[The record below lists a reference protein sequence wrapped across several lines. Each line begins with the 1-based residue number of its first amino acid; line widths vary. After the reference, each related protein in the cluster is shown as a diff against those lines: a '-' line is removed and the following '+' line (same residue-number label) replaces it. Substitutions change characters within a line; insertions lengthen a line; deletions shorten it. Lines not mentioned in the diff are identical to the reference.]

1 MMPACATKLFIE
13 HSKHSNK
20 ICTSISIWRTTFC
33 SRELS
38 NWKRKHNKGRVY
50 HGKDGANEGD
60 SGRKGGAA
68 RTQRGRGSPGGA
80 QPRSSNVQTAD
91 DIHPI
96 GPGLHGVPGDVPGCV
111 EPAPNQRTRERC
123 VYLSCLAAGPRSCTS
138 VRMGREFY
146 LGNRLLFHPEDA
158 RRSEIF
164 IRNGMDE
171 LGDVDDRRGIAVG
184 RKCVLVG
191 VEIPSAVLCFSG
203 IRGIS
208 HFLPRSFPASAGSFR

>member
-1 MMPACATKLFIE
+1 MRVRVTRPSIKNCANLKRTFI
-13 HSKHSNK
+13 STFIWK
-20 ICTSISIWRTTFC
+20 ITFC
-33 SRELS
+33 SRVQ
-38 NWKRKHNKGRVY
+38 WKWR
-50 HGKDGANEGD
+50 
-60 SGRKGGAA
+60 
-68 RTQRGRGSPGGA
+68 
-80 QPRSSNVQTAD
+80 PRSSDAD
-91 DIHPI
+91 RDHADITRRLGI
-96 GPGLHGVPGDVPGCV
+96 PGYYLTTSRNDSQRSVRNHEGTGGSVVSFADGLCHLRPHLHGVSGDVPGCV
-111 EPAPNQRTRERC
+111 ESAPNQRTRERC

-138 VRMGREFY
+138 VRMGRKFY
-146 LGNRLLFHPEDA
+146 LGNRLLFHSEDA

-171 LGDVDDRRGIAVG
+171 LGDVDDGRGIAVG